1 MKKFIYFC
9 AVILFGMNAFAQFD
23 PDDRNWMPVIDDDFS
38 GITWQTWNEWIIADE
53 NTKYQT
59 YMAEWPS
66 GVTRDTLTHMVNQ
79 RENIVFGDSCGINIV
94 SHYVG
99 GDNLTSLYCG
109 DYDLPPG
116 KNCDTS
122 HRSLYY
128 TSGNIETQ
136 NKDGHFGYYE
146 LTCCLPTHQGAKNAF
161 WLYGC
166 TNGTYGEIDIFEH
179 GRYDS
184 SGDQHRGY
192 SCGIWYNPD
201 GTNYHIIDSL
211 HGPAHNYAKEY
222 LTIPSSST
230 DLDYLHTYG
239 CEWMPDRITWFF
251 DGEKVNE
258 CTETDFIPKNTM
270 VLKISYSINDSFILD
285 PNNIWMGS
293 DTLSVARLC
302 YYKLSCDC
310 DDDVTIRSQSDI
322 DTFPYSVKK
331 SITIDSEDEIVV
343 GSSDKVTFRATD
355 SFVVSGPF
363 LVNCG
368 GELTVIIQ
376 DCPE

>member
-23 PDDRNWMPVIDDDFS
+23 PDDRNWTPVIDEDFS
-38 GITWQTWNEWIIADE
+38 GITWHNWNGWIIADE
-53 NTKYQT
+53 NGQYQT
-59 YMAEWPS
+59 YIKEWPS
-66 GVTRDTLTHMVNQ
+66 GVTRDTSTHMVYQ

-128 TSGNIETQ
+128 TTGNIETD
-136 NKDGHFGYYE
+136 KRYKFGYYE
-146 LTCCLPTHQGAKNAF
+146 LTCCLPTHQGAKNDF
-161 WLYGC
+161 WLLG
-166 TNGTYGEIDIFEH
+166 GSGETYEEIDIFEH

-184 SGDQHRGY
+184 SCDQHRNF

-201 GTNYHIIDSL
+201 STNYNQVGGS
-211 HGPAHNYAKEY
+211 HGAYNYAKEHV
-222 LTIPSSST
+222 TIPSSST
-230 DLDYLHTYG
+230 DLDYLHSFG

-251 DGEKVNE
+251 DGEMVNE
-258 CTETDFIPKNTM
+258 CEDSDMIPQSVKM
-270 VLKISYSINDSFILD
+270 VKINYSIDNYFI
-285 PNNIWMGS
+285 NNQSNSVWDGT
-293 DTLSVARLC
+293 DTMYIGRFS
-302 YYKLSCDC
+302 YYELECDC
-310 DDDVTIRSQSDI
+310 DDEITINSQFDM